1 MEEERQETDGG
12 FFFFPWAPRNR
23 WQEDDTCHQGGE
35 TRTQAGKEMCIL
47 SLALLPSASFFSLSM
62 KASPRDP
69 LGAGKSVE
77 ICTQAF
83 QVDFPGGLGGGVG
96 GGNVPLP
103 RQKKHQDV
111 GKLPQFCQPL
121 DFQETNTGLKLKN

>member
-83 QVDFPGGLGGGVG
+83 QVDFPGGLGGGLG
-96 GGNVPLP
+96 GGTCPYQDRRSTRMLENFPNSASP
-103 RQKKHQDV
+103 WISRRQT
-111 GKLPQFCQPL
+111 L
-121 DFQETNTGLKLKN
+121 DSS